1 MSSKDQSR
9 ESPFQMAARV
19 ANATSSDG
27 YWEAYRKGMM
37 APNLNEMRFPP
48 RRDMTWQTGFSGQA
62 AMRNQFP
69 TNDEYMKHLA
79 NGMRAMSQNEM
90 LCRHMAQMAAAQNAI
105 AKDPSP
111 MPFAAKAAYLSRTAS
126 TPKERRVADLA
137 VFVAKYRERKHGDVI
152 AFPAWLS
159 EGGRKRLLDIANR
172 H

>member
-1 MSSKDQSR
+1 MSINYQGDLGTLEAINITGS
-9 ESPFQMAARV
+9 ARIC
-19 ANATSSDG
+19 
-27 YWEAYRKGMM
+27 
-37 APNLNEMRFPP
+37 FPP

-90 LCRHMAQMAAAQNAI
+90 HCRHMAQMAAAQNAM
-105 AKDPSP
+105 AAPKPEQ
-111 MPFAAKAAYLSRTAS
+111 MPFAAKAAYMNRTAK
-126 TPKERRVADLA
+126 TAKERRVADLM

-159 EGGRKRLLDIANR
+159 KQGRKRLLDVANR
-172 H
+172 S